1 MRRSLVIGGL
11 VVAVVPVLLAPAG
24 CANHAQRAVALYETG
39 DYAGAAR
46 TADTELAAHPGDEAL
61 WQMRIRAA
69 LALGDGPGVGKTYAA
84 YRAQLG
90 GEDDRELL
98 RDLAIATLGQ
108 ALASPSVKLKIA
120 AIEAVEAAELE
131 PLADQVAQRMRD
143 DDDRVIAAAAVAVLH
158 GAPDAGQA
166 LGDMLRSEDAEAR
179 RIAVEGTGKKIG
191 KLALGFLEAA
201 GSDADPRVRRAAL
214 RWLGQLKDQAAVALL
229 AQRLRDPDEAV
240 RSAAASALARIGPTG
255 PAPSTGPTGP
265 SAPTGPGGPGAPGT
279 PNAATGPAR
288 LVELAKIALADQAL
302 AVRLAGIELLVA
314 AHAAPELAALAAD
327 PDPIVAAEAAIA
339 AGGGPPAARAIDRA
353 ASSGAWAVRA
363 GAANLA
369 ARALGREAAAAL
381 ARRLA
386 ADPELAVRL
395 AAARVLAHAGDRPA
409 AVAIFAAALTTDHR
423 IDAAVDLAMQDDPRG
438 VQALDETVRD
448 PAHGATTRAA
458 AAAAHRTA
466 HRITPGLVAAL
477 ADDSGAVR
485 VEAAAALA
493 LLTRR

>member
-1 MRRSLVIGGL
+1 MQRSLVLGGL
-11 VVAVVPVLLAPAG
+11 FALAAG
-24 CANHAQRAVALYETG
+24 CAGHAGQVVAQYEAG
-39 DYAGAAR
+39 DFAGAAR
-46 TADTELAAHPGDEAL
+46 TADAELAAHPGDEAL

-69 LALGDGPGVGKTYAA
+69 LALGDAPGVATAYAA
-84 YRAQLG
+84 YRTRLD

-108 ALASPSVKLKIA
+108 ALTAPSVKLKIA

-191 KLALGFLEAA
+191 KPALGFLEAA
-201 GSDADPRVRRAAL
+201 GADPDPRVRRAAL
-214 RWLGQLKDQAAVALL
+214 RWLGQLRDPAAVPLL
-229 AQRLRDPDEAV
+229 IQHLRPPGDPDEAV
-240 RSAAASALARIGPTG
+240 RAVAASALARIGPIGAT
-255 PAPSTGPTGP
+255 
-265 SAPTGPGGPGAPGT
+265 GAPQ
-279 PNAATGPAR
+279 
-288 LVELAKIALADQAL
+288 LVELARTALADRAL
-302 AVRLAGIELLVA
+302 AVRLAGVELLAA
-314 AHAAPELAALAAD
+314 AHATGELAALADDRD
-327 PDPIVAAEAAIA
+327 PAVATEAAIA
-339 AGGGPPAARAIDRA
+339 AGGGPAAARAAERA
-353 ASSGAWAVRA
+353 AGSADWAVRA

-369 ARALGREAAAAL
+369 TRAVGKDAALVL

-386 ADPELAVRL
+386 GDPELAVRL

-409 AVAIFAAALTTDHR
+409 AAAIFAAALATDHR

-438 VQALDETVRD
+438 AQALDDAVRD
-448 PAHGATTRAA
+448 PAHGAAHRAA
-458 AAAAHRTA
+458 AAAAHRAA

-485 VEAAAALA
+485 IEAAGALA
-493 LLTRR
+493 LLTRH

>member
-1 MRRSLVIGGL
+1 MHRSPILGGL
-11 VVAVVPVLLAPAG
+11 FALAAG
-24 CANHAQRAVALYETG
+24 CAGHAGRSVALYEAG

-46 TADTELAAHPGDEAL
+46 TADGELTAHPGDEAL

-69 LALGDGPGVGKTYAA
+69 LALGDAAGVGKTYAA
-84 YRAQLG
+84 YRARLD

-108 ALASPSVKLKIA
+108 ALTAPSVKLKIA
-120 AIEAVEAAELE
+120 AIEAIEAAELE

-166 LGDMLRSEDAEAR
+166 VGDMLRSEDAEAR

-191 KLALGFLEAA
+191 KAALGFLEAA

-214 RWLGQLKDQAAVALL
+214 RWLGQLRDQAAVPLL
-229 AQRLRDPDEAV
+229 TQRLRDPDEAV
-240 RSAAASALARIGPTG
+240 RTAAAWALARIGPIG
-255 PAPSTGPTGP
+255 QA
-265 SAPTGPGGPGAPGT
+265 GA
-279 PNAATGPAR
+279 AQ
-288 LVELAKIALADQAL
+288 LVELARTTLADPAL
-302 AVRLAGIELLVA
+302 AVRLAGVELLAA
-314 AHAAPELAALAAD
+314 AHATGELAALADDRD
-327 PDPIVAAEAAIA
+327 PTVATEAAIA
-339 AGGGPPAARAIDRA
+339 AGGGPAAAHAVERA
-353 ASSGAWAVRA
+353 ASSPDWTVRA

-369 ARALGREAAAAL
+369 ARALGKDAALAL

-386 ADPELAVRL
+386 ADPDLAVRL
-395 AAARVLAHAGDRPA
+395 AAARVLAHAGDRA
-409 AVAIFAAALTTDHR
+409 AAAAIFAAALATDHQ
-423 IDAAVDLAMQDDPRG
+423 IDAAIDLAMQDDPRG
-438 VQALDETVRD
+438 AQALDDAVRD
-448 PAHGATTRAA
+448 PAHGAAHRAA

-493 LLTRR
+493 LLTRH

>member
-1 MRRSLVIGGL
+1 MIRRSFMQRSLVLGGL
-11 VVAVVPVLLAPAG
+11 FALAAG
-24 CANHAQRAVALYETG
+24 CAGHAGRVVAQYEAG

-69 LALGDGPGVGKTYAA
+69 LALGDALAVGKTYAA
-84 YRAQLG
+84 YRARLG

-108 ALASPSVKLKIA
+108 ALTAPSVKLKIA
-120 AIEAVEAAELE
+120 AIEAIEAAELE

-166 LGDMLRSEDAEAR
+166 VGDMLRSEDAEAR

-191 KLALGFLEAA
+191 KPALGFLEAA
-201 GSDADPRVRRAAL
+201 GADPDPRVRRAAL
-214 RWLGQLKDQAAVALL
+214 RWLGQLRDQAAAPLL
-229 AQRLRDPDEAV
+229 AQHLRDPDEAV
-240 RSAAASALARIGPTG
+240 RAVAGSALARLGPIGPTG
-255 PAPSTGPTGP
+255 
-265 SAPTGPGGPGAPGT
+265 
-279 PNAATGPAR
+279 AAQ
-288 LVELAKIALADQAL
+288 LVELARTALADRAL
-302 AVRLAGIELLVA
+302 AVRLAGVELLAA
-314 AHAAPELAALAAD
+314 AHATGELAALAGDRD
-327 PDPIVAAEAAIA
+327 PTIATEAAIA
-339 AGGGPPAARAIDRA
+339 AGGGPAAARALERA
-353 ASSGAWAVRA
+353 ATAPDWAVRA

-369 ARALGREAAAAL
+369 ARALGKDAAL
-381 ARRLA
+381 VLARKLA

-409 AVAIFAAALTTDHR
+409 AAAIFAAALESDHR

-438 VQALDETVRD
+438 APALDDAVRD
-448 PAHGATTRAA
+448 PAHGAANRAA
-458 AAAAHRTA
+458 AAAAHRAA

-493 LLTRR
+493 LLTRH